1 MGSKRFLVIA
11 GILVAAVLGMMS
23 LSSLKPPVPTRPP
36 AETAPLVEVLDLAA
50 GSYTFSVA
58 SRGTVAPVTQTTL
71 SAEVAGTIVG
81 LADAFVAGGGFS
93 AGELLMTIDPTNYE
107 VAVARAEAS
116 VRQRQIEYDG
126 AKKLREQGYRAEAE
140 LLSAKAALESANA
153 DLVRARRD
161 LDRTK
166 IRVPYDGI
174 VRARQAELGDY
185 VAPGSVLGRVFATD
199 RVEVRLPLP
208 DVDLAFVE
216 LPTLDD
222 PDAAPP
228 AVTLSGQYRGQ
239 PASWSGQIV
248 RTEGVVDEATR
259 MVFAVASVDDPYRR
273 YAGEESLNATPL
285 PAGTFV
291 TAAINGISVDD
302 VVRIPRS
309 LIRGNDQVVF
319 VDDED
324 LIRLRNLDFLRLD
337 QDYAYVSVDQL
348 EERRVVLTVLEA
360 PLNGMRVRTGLDVPD
375 GDDDEAAADADQE
388 DAGTPPALR
397 TASE

>member
-1 MGSKRFLVIA
+1 MSYGVKRFLVIA
-11 GILVAAVLGMMS
+11 GIFSLAVVGMLALG
-23 LSSLKPPVPTRPP
+23 SLKPPVPTRP
-36 AETAPLVEVLDLAA
+36 EVDTAPLVEVLELSPGRYAF
-50 GSYTFSVA
+50 TVA
-58 SRGTVAPVTQTTL
+58 SRGTATPVTQTTL

-116 VRQRQIEYDG
+116 VSQRQIEYDG

-140 LLSAKAALESANA
+140 LLSAKAALESAKA
-153 DLVRARRD
+153 DLVRAQRD

-185 VAPGSVLGRVFATD
+185 VAPGSPLGTVFATD
-199 RVEVRLPLP
+199 RMEVRLPLP

-216 LPTLDD
+216 LPSIGASDRAM
-222 PDAAPP
+222 PS
-228 AVTLSGQYRGQ
+228 VTLSGQYRGK
-239 PASWSGQIV
+239 PVTWHGQIV

-259 MVFAVASVDDPYRR
+259 MVFAVASVEDPYLR
-273 YAGEESLNATPL
+273 YASEDTMNTMPL

-291 TAAINGISVDD
+291 SADIAGIEVDK

-319 VDDED
+319 V
-324 LIRLRNLDFLRLD
+324 
-337 QDYAYVSVDQL
+337 
-348 EERRVVLTVLEA
+348 
-360 PLNGMRVRTGLDVPD
+360 
-375 GDDDEAAADADQE
+375 
-388 DAGTPPALR
+388 
-397 TASE
+397 